1 MVRDQ
6 EKGAEAFAVGAR
18 IHLQPAGAPSA
29 DRYDVAVRGW
39 DVGRFIL
46 TDMPNDKK
54 AVETFKVGTEWV
66 ARSIL
71 LGKAYGFRTEVIRAQ
86 FDPRPLVFM
95 RYPESIEALTIRK
108 HERISTFVIGSLS
121 SLEETGK
128 VLDTVE
134 CVVRDLSR
142 GGCLTEAD
150 IDLSV
155 GDKVALTFVLPN
167 GERVENIPAQV
178 RNTRPSEE
186 KRFTGGLMFSEDAD
200 QKRIVDSFFDRMA
213 GGQR

>member
-6 EKGAEAFAVGAR
+6 EKGAEALAVGAR
-18 IHLQPAGAPSA
+18 IHLQPAGVRTA
-29 DRYDVAVRGW
+29 DRYEVAVRGW

-46 TDMPNDKK
+46 TDMPNEKK
-54 AVETFKVGTEWV
+54 VVETFKVGTEWV

-71 LGKAYGFRTEVIRAQ
+71 RGKAYGFRTEIIRVQ
-86 FDPRPLVFM
+86 FDPRPLVFL
-95 RYPESIEALTIRK
+95 RYPESIEALAIRK
-108 HERISTFVIGSLS
+108 HQRINTFIIASLS
-121 SLEETGK
+121 RLEESGT

-142 GGCLTEAD
+142 GGCLAEAD

-167 GERVENIPAQV
+167 GERVEGIPAQV
-178 RNTRPSEE
+178 RNTRPSDE
-186 KRFTGGLMFSEDAD
+186 KRFTGGVMFSEDAD
-200 QKRIVDSFFDRMA
+200 QKRIVDAFFDRMS
-213 GGQR
+213 GGQS

>member
-1 MVRDQ
+1 MVREEQ
-6 EKGAEAFAVGAR
+6 EETEALAVGAR
-18 IHLQPAGAPSA
+18 VHLQPAGARSA
-29 DRYDVAVRGW
+29 DRYEVQVRGW

-46 TDMPNDKK
+46 TDMPNEKK

-71 LGKAYGFRTEVIRAQ
+71 FGKAYGFRTEVIRAQ
-86 FDPRPLVFM
+86 FDPRPLVFF
-95 RYPESIEALTIRK
+95 RYPDAIEALRIRK

-121 SLEETGK
+121 SLDETGK
-128 VLDTVE
+128 MLDTVE

-167 GERVENIPAQV
+167 GERVEGIPAQV
-178 RNTRPSEE
+178 RNARPSEE
-186 KRFTGGLMFSEDAD
+186 KRFTGGVMFSEDAE
-200 QKRIVDSFFDRMA
+200 QKRIVDSFFDRTA